1 MIPVRVR
8 EATHFPLENGRL
20 SNLLSPCLFEALRC
34 SIKIIDNETKKTK
47 ALESG
52 EGKTPEVYKRGK
64 GQLRTS

>member
-20 SNLLSPCLFEALRC
+20 SNLLSPCLFEALRR
-34 SIKIIDNETKKTK
+34 SIKIINNETKKTK

-52 EGKTPEVYKRGK
+52 EGKTP
-64 GQLRTS
+64 